1 MIVKHGRKFKG
12 FTAEGRRVLASSQRM
27 LLEPEMFQ
35 RELDSGLGKP
45 RGVISISAVPTA
57 VPIAARF
64 SAMLKIRYPGT
75 KPSVRS
81 MNSNELE
88 PGLES
93 LTLDIGL
100 GYTDRLRTNGSSLQQ
115 IPQYTEQYFF
125 VRRAATLHDFLQIGP
140 SITWAEAGGY
150 PLCMLTRE
158 MHNRTIVN
166 QAIATVGVKN
176 RPAIETNLILTLAL
190 SVVDGNVCSIMP
202 GALVGALRSYREL
215 EALPLVEPD
224 IRTAIGFMAQGGDR
238 PSRTLEASLELVR
251 DPTWLGLCAIRSGLL
266 CA

>member
-1 MIVKHGRKFKG
+1 
-12 FTAEGRRVLASSQRM
+12 
-27 LLEPEMFQ
+27 
-35 RELDSGLGKP
+35 
-45 RGVISISAVPTA
+45 
-57 VPIAARF
+57 
-64 SAMLKIRYPGT
+64 
-75 KPSVRS
+75 

-88 PGLES
+88 AGLES

-100 GYTDRLRTNGSSLQQ
+100 GYTDRLSTNRSSLQQ

-125 VRRAATLHDFLQIGP
+125 VRHAATLHDFLQIGSP
-140 SITWAEAGGY
+140 ITWAEAGGY

-166 QAIATVGVKN
+166 QAFATVGVKN
-176 RPAIETNLILTLAL
+176 RPAIETNSILTLAL

-215 EALPLVEPD
+215 EALPQVEPD

-238 PSRTLEASLELVR
+238 PSRTLEASLELAL
-251 DPTWLGLCAIRSGLL
+251 DPTWLGFCAIRSGLL